1 MNRKRLLAS
10 ICIVC
15 LMLIDLKAGNDS
27 WYIWIITNNLVGVA
41 ASLIMFSAYPLKEF
55 TKPFYIIWS
64 VVGFFSVIG
73 GYVFW
78 YTHQV
83 GHTMGFWI
91 TVPLNIWILGLH
103 FCKYLEKIFITKELK
118 IKFAKWEY
126 VFGICMILML
136 ISKSEFVWPFY
147 FMVIFLMIWHLPF
160 SQNDRI
166 EVFMGC
172 LDGILI
178 GFIVLQ
184 GYGFMH
190 RPFVKIR
197 YSGAYWNSNRNG
209 ALYLFAFTAF
219 LARML
224 IFSQKMKKICQND
237 FLNKQLERKYRTF
250 ITIDYVMAAIL
261 AAFTMYTGSRSAL
274 VGMAV
279 IFAVFVVV
287 GERRMIHE
295 KWSKIAVRILTFV
308 IVCFIAL
315 PMLYYPIC
323 YLPIIYSAV
332 KNEAKSIIKGD
343 GFVPI
348 TISNDSYIQ
357 LDEAL
362 DNMVLRFLKSDVK
375 ELLLSEE
382 AGDEDDSTAEPSEEM
397 IAEDEVDLETVE
409 DDYPYIFDIEKYD
422 IIEDCYVLE
431 YYFRDYPERGMRILY
446 IPKKLYG
453 GIVSIN
459 IRINIFAALI
469 SNMNLWGHNSSE
481 LHMVLV
487 SSAPSESMTWI
498 ENEQNFIIHYLYAY
512 GVPIGLMFCMIIFA
526 ELLYLIYLAYK
537 GRVEAFVFAM
547 IVLVYI
553 CIGMMEIVWI
563 PGQVVFVLMFFAP
576 LFFDGAATEDSI
588 NDNVF

>member
-1 MNRKRLLAS
+1 
-10 ICIVC
+10 
-15 LMLIDLKAGNDS
+15 
-27 WYIWIITNNLVGVA
+27 
-41 ASLIMFSAYPLKEF
+41 
-55 TKPFYIIWS
+55 
-64 VVGFFSVIG
+64 
-73 GYVFW
+73 
-78 YTHQV
+78 
-83 GHTMGFWI
+83 
-91 TVPLNIWILGLH
+91 
-103 FCKYLEKIFITKELK
+103 
-118 IKFAKWEY
+118 
-126 VFGICMILML
+126 
-136 ISKSEFVWPFY
+136 
-147 FMVIFLMIWHLPF
+147 
-160 SQNDRI
+160 
-166 EVFMGC
+166 
-172 LDGILI
+172 
-178 GFIVLQ
+178 
-184 GYGFMH
+184 
-190 RPFVKIR
+190 
-197 YSGAYWNSNRNG
+197 
-209 ALYLFAFTAF
+209 
-219 LARML
+219 
-224 IFSQKMKKICQND
+224 
-237 FLNKQLERKYRTF
+237 
-250 ITIDYVMAAIL
+250 MAAIL